1 MQKEYYPG
9 GIDLAAGGIMSP
21 DETNEL
27 NATRE
32 LEEELGIIRDVK
44 EMKLIS

>member
-9 GIDLAAGGIMSP
+9 GLGLAAGGIMAP

-27 NATRE
+27 NASRE
-32 LEEELGIIRDVK
+32 LEEELGIVRKSED
-44 EMKLIS
+44 MQLIG

>member
-1 MQKEYYPG
+1 MLKEYYPG
-9 GIDLAAGGIMSP
+9 GIDLATGGIMMP

-32 LEEELGIIRDVK
+32 LEEELGIKRNV
-44 EMKLIS
+44 EAM

>member
-1 MQKEYYPG
+1 MLKEYYPG
-9 GIDLAAGGIMSP
+9 GIDLAAGGIMCP

-32 LEEELGIIRDVK
+32 LEEELGVVRDAGD
-44 EMKLIS
+44 MKLIS